1 MSTTPAITTN
11 GLFSI
16 IYGTD
21 ELEPT
26 KSALTAVLGT
36 PPHDSP
42 YYVGWESSGIQ
53 IGLDP
58 NGAAKGAVGPV
69 PYWAV
74 DDLDAALAELKKV
87 GATVLQEPTD
97 VGSGMKVA
105 LTRAGEGSLIGLTS
119 R

>member
-1 MSTTPAITTN
+1 MSTTPAITTK

-16 IYGTD
+16 IYGTS

-26 KSALTAVLGT
+26 KSALTALLGT
-36 PPHDSP
+36 PPHDSA

-58 NGAAKGAVGPV
+58 HGAAKGATGPV

-74 DDLDAALAELKKV
+74 DDLEAALTSLTDA
-87 GATVLQEPTD
+87 GATVLQEPSD
-97 VGSGMKVA
+97 VGNGMKVA
-105 LTRAGEGSLIGLTS
+105 LVRAGEGSLVGLTS
-119 R
+119 S